1 MRLSSTVSV
10 PVLCCTLAAAIFAT
24 RPATAIEFPFDA
36 VVNVDDALV
45 WSGTSGKTQDYSTME
60 LRRGDR
66 VRVLHQ
72 EFGGWYKITPPEGS
86 FSWVREDKIDRTGQQ
101 GLVKEDTMG
110 IIGSETG
117 TPQFEVRNLL
127 RSGEVVE
134 ILSQAETL
142 ERGPRSTPMLRIKPP
157 RGEFRFIRQRDLVP
171 ADQFV
176 ASRDVGATGES
187 SIAEVSISPFEKK
200 ESSLFENSDPVKP
213 DLFGK
218 TEKSTATPVIAA
230 DPMPGELP
238 GGANF
243 ELTRT
248 APLDASAPGT
258 LPGSADEGISMKKFG
273 FEAPSLADPA
283 TSQLSNVEKKK
294 VEAAW
299 AQLKQLD
306 REFQTMRKLPV
317 TDWNFA
323 SLKRG
328 YESLQKTPD
337 SFVRR
342 QIERRLAGLN
352 RYETVYQEVAEVQ
365 SLFRRT
371 EEKDEKLRQSYLAQ
385 RQSAATEPTRTTVRA
400 PAVIP
405 ATPDSGGPIQR
416 PTSPPAA
423 GSRSPFGTPSVG
435 QTVQKPRFDGAG
447 IIQRARTPRGGAHHV
462 LLDLD
467 GRVLTYLQGSPGIN
481 LDFNIGQSMG
491 LFGPRQHRR
500 DLGADFMVVRRMMR
514 VRLLP

>member
-1 MRLSSTVSV
+1 MRLSSTVSALV
-10 PVLCCTLAAAIFAT
+10 FCCTLASALLAS
-24 RPATAIEFPFDA
+24 RPAAAIEFPFDA
-36 VVNVDDALV
+36 VVNTDEALV
-45 WSGTSGKTQDYSTME
+45 WSGTSGKTQDYSTMK

-72 EFGGWYKITPPEGS
+72 EFGGWYKIAPPEGS

-101 GLVKEDTMG
+101 GLVKEDTMDV
-110 IIGSETG
+110 IGSETG
-117 TPQFEVRNLL
+117 APQFEVRNLL

-171 ADQFV
+171 ASEFV
-176 ASRDVGATGES
+176 ASSEVGSTGES
-187 SIAEVSISPFEKK
+187 SIAEGSISPFEKS
-200 ESSLFENSDPVKP
+200 EPVKP
-213 DLFGK
+213 DPFGK
-218 TEKSTATPVIAA
+218 TEKPMATPVIAG

-248 APLDASAPGT
+248 IPLETSPSGT

-283 TSQLSNVEKKK
+283 ASQLSDTEKKQ

-299 AQLKQLD
+299 AELKQLD
-306 REFQTMRKLPV
+306 SEFQAMRKQPV
-317 TDWNFA
+317 TDWNLA

-337 SFVRR
+337 SFVKR
-342 QIERRLAGLN
+342 QVERRLAGLK

-365 SLFRRT
+365 DLFRRT
-371 EEKDEKLRQSYLAQ
+371 EEKDEQLRQSYLVR
-385 RQSAATEPTRTTVRA
+385 RQSVVTEPTRTTVRA
-400 PAVIP
+400 PAAIQ
-405 ATPDSGGPIQR
+405 ATPTPGGPIQR
-416 PTSPPAA
+416 PTPPRAT
-423 GSRSPFGTPSVG
+423 GSRSPFGTPIVR
-435 QTVQKPRFDGAG
+435 QPAQKPRFDGAG
-447 IIQRARTPRGGAHHV
+447 IIQRARTPRGGARHV
-462 LLDLD
+462 LLGLD
-467 GRVLTYLQGSPGIN
+467 GRILTYLQGSPGIN
-481 LDFNIGQSMG
+481 LDYYIGQSMG